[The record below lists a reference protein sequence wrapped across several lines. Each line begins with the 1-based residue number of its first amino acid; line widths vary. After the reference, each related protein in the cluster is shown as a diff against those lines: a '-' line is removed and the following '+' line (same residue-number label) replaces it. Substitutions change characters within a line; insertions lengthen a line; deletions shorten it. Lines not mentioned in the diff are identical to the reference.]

1 MAHFR
6 RRRPAPPSPAPP
18 GPAQPHRLVRRELPP
33 AACACRHAAARAEL
47 ASSEQVNEQAGSA
60 EYVSRW
66 FATPL
71 RGGREFLHEVAVFRL
86 PLPDT
91 ELTAGAAPPT
101 SSPMCLDADAARPQ
115 AAAEAEAE
123 GGVGESEGGSEDG
136 SAGGS
141 EGAGYTDGEAEA
153 RGGPGSPTDRP
164 KLSLLLEI
172 TLEACADDG
181 AAQAQAEAQA
191 QAQAQAQ
198 ARGGAA
204 ARGAPVS
211 VGPTDGA
218 VPRVIARSHM
228 RVAAPLPSAHAFL
241 QAVLQDEADGV
252 AALTGSLHAAAV
264 AMRVIPGPGL
274 PISAFTAPNPAAPD
288 FAAPDGPALAA
299 ASLSTRSTVANAA
312 HPPPTSPHT
321 PPPVPTPIPAP
332 THPNGAASAYPPL
345 WGGAAQPAATA
356 PSRAVSLLPPPPPL
370 WSDERSRAACA
381 ACAAPLAAL
390 VLRWCAAAA
399 AAAATQTPRPRP
411 VLTPWPCP
419 VLMPC
424 RLHA

>member
-1 MAHFR
+1 MRVAGYPRLHCT
-6 RRRPAPPSPAPP
+6 PS
-18 GPAQPHRLVRRELPP
+18 
-33 AACACRHAAARAEL
+33 AARVYRHAAARAEL
-47 ASSEQVNEQAGSA
+47 AGSEQANEQAGSA

-91 ELTAGAAPPT
+91 ELTAGAPPPT
-101 SSPMCLDADAARPQ
+101 SSPMCLDADATRPE
-115 AAAEAEAE
+115 AAGEAE
-123 GGVGESEGGSEDG
+123 GGVGG

-141 EGAGYTDGEAEA
+141 EGGSEGAGYAEGEAEA
-153 RGGPGSPTDRP
+153 RGGPGSPMDRP

-228 RVAAPLPSAHAFL
+228 RVATLLPSAHAFL

-312 HPPPTSPHT
+312 PPPPTSPHT

-399 AAAATQTPRPRP
+399 AAASQTPRPRP
-411 VLTPWPCP
+411 LLTPCPCP

-424 RLHA
+424 RLDA